1 MAVFS
6 LITFSGQAEKV
17 INIIMK
23 ILTTPNP
30 ILTQPASL
38 VEKIDKK
45 VLAFIEEMKQTL
57 LAAENPKGVGL
68 AAPQVGQN
76 LRIFLTKPFLK
87 SEISVFINPEIIW
100 KSAELSQGVS
110 ERNNKLEG
118 CLSIPSVWGLVKRHK
133 SLRLKYQ
140 SIDGKWRKQQ
150 FTGFM
155 ATIIQHEMDHLDGQ
169 LFSSRVLEQKGKFYK
184 ITKNDEG
191 KEVLA
196 EIVIWK

>member
-1 MAVFS
+1 
-6 LITFSGQAEKV
+6 
-17 INIIMK
+17 MK

-196 EIVIWK
+196 EIVI